1 MCETNSVMLENVD
14 KSTVYLLISNCL
26 FMFLFSASE
35 YLGECKCKENSVM
48 RVLSTT
54 VLCFGKRFRLDVVLE
69 EEEDEVLPSEV
80 TRLICN

>member
-1 MCETNSVMLENVD
+1 MFEDVD
-14 KSTVYLLISNCL
+14 KPTMYLFISNCL

-48 RVLSTT
+48 RVLSTR
-54 VLCFGKRFRLDVVLE
+54 VFCLGKRIRLDVVLE
-69 EEEDEVLPSEV
+69 EEEVSPSEV